1 MKLSSICN
9 TNLRIL
15 FAFFCSVNY
24 LTFQQSKSDKM
35 HMIKISQLTIAH
47 GGFSRPMETNGE
59 INNNAY
65 RHNNLVT
72 NLNWQEADQLAI
84 SEVEQGPQDF

>member
-1 MKLSSICN
+1 
-9 TNLRIL
+9 
-15 FAFFCSVNY
+15 
-24 LTFQQSKSDKM
+24 M

>member
-1 MKLSSICN
+1 
-9 TNLRIL
+9 
-15 FAFFCSVNY
+15 
-24 LTFQQSKSDKM
+24 
-35 HMIKISQLTIAH
+35 
-47 GGFSRPMETNGE
+47 METNEE